1 MSALLKVTRDIENEV
16 WKLTFSID
24 PLKLSE
30 SDKDLVAKFGEP
42 SINVGG
48 VFLSGGNDTFTLPD
62 KYVRVRTDLPFTQTF
77 DSTTAPFNTNTLV
90 KAQAF
95 QDTFVDR
102 YTTAFVELRAKADTF
117 TGEYLFNI

>member
-24 PLKLSE
+24 SLKLSE
-30 SDKDLVAKFGEP
+30 SDKNLMAKFGEP

-48 VFLSGGNDTFTLPD
+48 VFLSGGNDSYTLPD
-62 KYVRVRTDLPFTQTF
+62 RYVRVRTDLPFTQSF
-77 DSTTAPFNTNTLV
+77 DSTTSPFNLNTLV

-95 QDTFVDR
+95 QDTFVAR
-102 YTTAFVELRAKADTF
+102 YTAAFVELRSKADAF
-117 TGEYLFNI
+117 TGEYLFNV

>member
-30 SDKDLVAKFGEP
+30 SDKDLMAKFGEP

-48 VFLSGGNDTFTLPD
+48 VFLSDGNDAFTLPD
-62 KYVRVRTDLPFTQTF
+62 KYVRVRTDLPFTQAF
-77 DSTTAPFNTNTLV
+77 DSTTVPFNTNTLV

-102 YTTAFVELRAKADTF
+102 YTSAFVELRAKADTF